1 MGDGVSTSGGST
13 ASDSGGGSRA
23 AAAAA
28 KFKSALLNAALV
40 MGVLTC
46 LALLSRASERRGGT
60 ALTPKASRDVSRILK
75 EAARWSAVSD
85 QDSNALLQL
94 VHATYAV
101 AYVNA
106 ARALAQ
112 DEELERA
119 AKLKVDELHAQVTGQ
134 QQAVI
139 QKLGA
144 KYSGLLPEGANVL
157 YTGWI

>member
-1 MGDGVSTSGGST
+1 MDSSPLVPAGIALGVVVG
-13 ASDSGGGSRA
+13 
-23 AAAAA
+23 
-28 KFKSALLNAALV
+28 
-40 MGVLTC
+40 
-46 LALLSRASERRGGT
+46 LAMLSRASASRGGKT
-60 ALTPKASRDVSRILK
+60 LTPKVSRDLSKVVK

-85 QDSNALLQL
+85 QDANDLLKL

-106 ARALAQ
+106 ARSLAQ

-119 AKLKVDELHAQVTGQ
+119 ANVKVDELHSQVTAQ
-134 QQAVI
+134 QQGVI

-144 KYSGLLPEGANVL
+144 KYPGMLPDGANVL

>member
-1 MGDGVSTSGGST
+1 MESNPLVPAGIALGVIVGLAMLSK
-13 ASDSGGGSRA
+13 ASVS
-23 AAAAA
+23 
-28 KFKSALLNAALV
+28 
-40 MGVLTC
+40 
-46 LALLSRASERRGGT
+46 RGGKT
-60 ALTPKASRDVSRILK
+60 LTPKVSRDLSKVVK

-85 QDSNALLQL
+85 QDANDLLKL

-106 ARALAQ
+106 ARSLAQ

-119 AKLKVDELHAQVTGQ
+119 ANVKVDELHSQVTAQ
-134 QQAVI
+134 QQGVI

-144 KYSGLLPEGANVL
+144 KYPGMLPDGANVL

>member
-1 MGDGVSTSGGST
+1 MEPNPLMYAGV
-13 ASDSGGGSRA
+13 
-23 AAAAA
+23 
-28 KFKSALLNAALV
+28 AL
-40 MGVLTC
+40 GVVVG
-46 LALLSRASERRGGT
+46 LALLSRASVNRGGKT
-60 ALTPKASRDVSRILK
+60 LTPKVSRDLSKVVK

-85 QDSNALLQL
+85 QDANDLLKL

-106 ARALAQ
+106 ARSLAQ

-119 AKLKVDELHAQVTGQ
+119 AKVKVDELHSQVTTQ

-144 KYSGLLPEGANVL
+144 KYPGMLPNGANVL

>member
-1 MGDGVSTSGGST
+1 MAENSPLLAATVALAAVVGLAMLSK
-13 ASDSGGGSRA
+13 AS
-23 AAAAA
+23 
-28 KFKSALLNAALV
+28 V
-40 MGVLTC
+40 
-46 LALLSRASERRGGT
+46 RRGGKT
-60 ALTPKASRDVSRILK
+60 LTPKVSQDLSKIIK

-85 QDSNALLQL
+85 QDANDLLKL

-119 AKLKVDELHAQVTGQ
+119 AKVKVDELHAQVTAQ
-134 QQAVI
+134 QQAAI

-144 KYSGLLPEGANVL
+144 KYPGMLPDGANVL